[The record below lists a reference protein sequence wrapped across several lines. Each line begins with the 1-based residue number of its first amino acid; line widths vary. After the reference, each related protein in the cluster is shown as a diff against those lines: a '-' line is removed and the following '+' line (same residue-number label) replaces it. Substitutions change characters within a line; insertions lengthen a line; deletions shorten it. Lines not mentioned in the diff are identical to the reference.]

1 MNKNTFYDNDR
12 QQIENVE
19 EYSQYVDKI
28 VDTKSVSFFIKCAPS
43 DVQKLVMELLQVPG
57 MSFDEV
63 IDVFEFKS
71 IKKTAKN
78 IGGSDNVP
86 F

>member
-19 EYSQYVDKI
+19 EYNQYIDKI
-28 VDTKSVSFFIKCAPS
+28 VETQKIRYAIKCSPS
-43 DVQKLVMELLQVPG
+43 DVQKLVMALLQVPG

-71 IKKTAKN
+71 IKKTAEN
-78 IGGSDNVP
+78 IGESDHVP